1 MADPKQIE
9 QELREYL
16 EKEPNLRKADRLVY
30 LMAIITKHFE
40 LDKIDHMVNHYD
52 LDQLVSVAK
61 SNFATKVLPIYIS
74 RKEVH
79 GSEVPHIL
87 IIEAFVGYLNRN
99 KLLKR
104 LVKFDYGR

>member
-1 MADPKQIE
+1 VADARQIE
-9 QELREYL
+9 QELSEYL
-16 EKEPNLRKADRLVY
+16 EKEPNLRRSDRLQY
-30 LMAIITKHFE
+30 LMAIMNKHFE
-40 LDKIDHMVNHYD
+40 LDKIDHLVNHYD
-52 LDQLVSVAK
+52 LSQLISAAK
-61 SNFATKVLPIYIS
+61 TSFATKAMPIYIS

-79 GSEVPHIL
+79 GSEIPHVL